1 MAEWIWIG
9 RRARRCY
16 GFDEI
21 ALVPGNV
28 TVNPT
33 EVDTGWE
40 IGASTRPDG
49 LARHSAPRDVPAGL
63 HGLKFKV
70 PFIASAMDGVVDV
83 EFAIAMGKLGALA
96 VLNLDGVQAR
106 YDDPSEAIA
115 QIIQGDVE
123 ETTNIVQKLYKAP
136 INEKLIAKRVEQIKA
151 ANVPCAV
158 STIPQNAERF
168 GAIAQEAG
176 ADIFVV
182 QSTVTTVK
190 HIAKA
195 YKPLDFTKFTK
206 AMKIPVII
214 GNCVT
219 YDQSLELM
227 DAGADALL
235 VGVGPGAACTTRGVL
250 GVGVPQVTAT
260 VDCASARDFH
270 HKKTGRYVP
279 IITDGGMRNGGDI
292 CKAFACGSDA
302 VMVGSAFAK
311 AKEAP
316 GRGYHWGMAYPHSS
330 LPRGTRI
337 YVGTTGTL
345 EQILFGPALT
355 DDGSQN
361 LMGAV
366 TTCMGTVGASTI
378 KEFQMAEIIIAPS
391 IQTEGKSFQQVQRVG
406 MARKGAS
413 EAPSNHQ
420 PKSQTRRL
428 TRSAA

>member
-1 MAEWIWIG
+1 MAEWIGIG

-21 ALVPGNV
+21 ALVPGTT
-28 TVNPT
+28 TVNAA
-33 EVDTGWE
+33 EVDTTWQ
-40 IGASTRPDG
+40 
-49 LARHSAPRDVPAGL
+49 LRD
-63 HGLKFKV
+63 LKFRV

-83 EFAIAMGKLGALA
+83 PFAIEMGRLGGLA

-106 YDDPSEAIA
+106 YEDPSEAVA

-123 ETTNIVQKLYKAP
+123 ATTEIVQRLYKAP
-136 INEKLIAKRVEQIKA
+136 IQEKLVAQRVEQIKA
-151 ANVPCAV
+151 GKVPCAV
-158 STIPQNAERF
+158 STIPQNAQRF

-182 QSTVTTVK
+182 QSTVTTAR
-190 HIAKA
+190 HIATA
-195 YKPLDFTKFTK
+195 YQPLDFAKFVK
-206 AMKIPVII
+206 SMKIPVIA
-214 GNCVT
+214 GNTVT

-227 DAGADALL
+227 ETGIEALL

-260 VDCASARDFH
+260 VDCAAARDFYFR
-270 HKKTGRYVP
+270 KSSRYVP

-337 YVGTTGTL
+337 FVGTTGTL
-345 EQILFGPALT
+345 EQILFGPAQT
-355 DDGSQN
+355 DDGTQN
-361 LMGAV
+361 LMGAI
-366 TTCMGTVGASTI
+366 TTCMGTVGA
-378 KEFQMAEIIIAPS
+378 KDMKAFQLAEIIIAPS
-391 IQTEGKSFQQVQRVG
+391 IQTEGKIFQQVQRVG
-406 MARKGAS
+406 MARKGTS
-413 EAPSNHQ
+413 EQ
-420 PKSQTRRL
+420 PIKATTRRRL
-428 TRSAA
+428 ANTSTR